1 MAVSVLEAPPVV
13 QPADII
19 REIERFLEMA
29 QRRCEVCVH
38 PRRRATRR
46 YHRSWPL
53 VVRTS
58 DFEQADEFAVALHN
72 ASELGI
78 AFLSC
83 RRIEVDDRLGIKLFW
98 HEPEGTYVPAI
109 VRHCTATRHGHI
121 VGCEFIRC

>member
-1 MAVSVLEAPPVV
+1 MAVSTVEALPVA
-13 QPADII
+13 QPADIV

-53 VVRTS
+53 IVRLS
-58 DFEQADEFAVALHN
+58 APGEHGEFAVALHN
-72 ASELGI
+72 ASELGV
-78 AFLSC
+78 AFLSSHL
-83 RRIEVDDRLGIKLFW
+83 IEVDERLAIRLFW
-98 HEPEGTYVPAI
+98 HETEGVYVPAV
-109 VRHCTATRHGHI
+109 VRHCTATPHGNI